1 MKRRASSGTEFGD
14 YQTPIE
20 LADRVC
26 LLLSRLGISP
36 ASILEPTC
44 GRGSFL
50 TAALR
55 RFPAV
60 KAAVGVDINPA
71 YVHEARSAIEKL
83 ANTANTRV
91 MVGDCFKMD
100 RAEVS
105 DSLPDPLLILGNPP
119 WVTNSA
125 MGSMRGVNL
134 PMKSNF
140 RGDRGV
146 NAITGKANFDISEW
160 ILLEA
165 VRWMKGRE
173 ATLAMLCKTTVA
185 RKVLLHAW
193 KRAASLERCDMY
205 LFDAGRSFGVKAD
218 SCLLVVS
225 SHSPPLSLNGR
236 HVSLPPCENVRED
249 SRSHRVEGAVQLPPP
264 GACRC
269 FVHHSLD
276 AESHTSVFGF
286 HEGRLIANLP
296 AYERLKCLE
305 GPERPNW
312 RSGIKHD
319 CTAVMELTRSGG
331 RWLNGRGESVEMEDD
346 FLYPM
351 LKSSDLNRRSGAV
364 PSRWML
370 VPQRSVGED
379 TLRIRDTAPRTWEYL
394 AAHAGLLG
402 KRASAVYRN
411 RPPFSVFGVGSYTFA
426 PWKVAVSGFY
436 KDLHFTAV
444 GPREARPVVFDDTC
458 CFLACETEDEAGKLA
473 GLLNSKTAL
482 DFFASMIFRDSKRP
496 VTIELLRRLDL
507 EKLAAHPEIS
517 G

>member
-1 MKRRASSGTEFGD
+1 MKRRASRRTEFGD

-50 TAALR
+50 TAALM
-55 RFPAV
+55 RFPSV
-60 KAAVGVDINPA
+60 KAAIGVDINPTYA
-71 YVHEARSAIEKL
+71 HEARSAVGKL
-83 ANTANTRV
+83 STTAITRV
-91 MVGDCFKMD
+91 LVGDCFKMD
-100 RAEVS
+100 RAEIFG
-105 DSLPDPLLILGNPP
+105 SLPDPLLILGNPP

-125 MGSMRGVNL
+125 MGSMGGANL

-140 RGDRGV
+140 RGDHGLS
-146 NAITGKANFDISEW
+146 AITGKANFDISEW

-165 VRWMKGRE
+165 VRWMEGRE

-193 KRAASLERCDMY
+193 KKAAGMERCGMY
-205 LFDAGRSFGVKAD
+205 LVDAGRSFGVKAD

-225 SHSPPLSLNGR
+225 SHSPPLSPNAWN
-236 HVSLPPCENVRED
+236 SSPPPCENARKN
-249 SRSHRVEGAVQLPPP
+249 SRSHRVVGATQLPQP
-264 GACRC
+264 GTCQC

-276 AESHTSVFGF
+276 AESPTNVFGF
-286 HEGRLIANLP
+286 HEGRLIADLP

-305 GPERPNW
+305 GPERTNW

-319 CTAVMELTRSGG
+319 CTAVMELTRNGG
-331 RWLNGRGESVEMEDD
+331 RWMNGRGESVEMEED

-351 LKSSDLNRRSGAV
+351 LKSSDLGRRGGGA

-379 TLRIRDTAPRTWEYL
+379 TLRIRDMAPRTWEYL
-394 AAHAGLLG
+394 TNHAGLLG
-402 KRASAVYRN
+402 KRASAVYSN
-411 RPPFSVFGVGSYTFA
+411 RPPFSVFGVGNYTFA

-444 GPREARPVVFDDTC
+444 GPHEGRPVVFDDTC
-458 CFLACETEDEAGKLA
+458 CFLACETEAEAGKLA